1 MKTSG
6 SAESPIGGSEGENL
20 LPQPPTP
27 EATHAPRATWSG
39 LAAIIIWL
47 ASIGLNIA
55 LGVALGILQLF
66 AGVTPPLLLT
76 VVIGE
81 LLFLATPIIYVTAKR
96 TGLTS
101 LGLTTK
107 GTLKAIAIGLPVGL
121 AAWLAGYA
129 ASIPV
134 ELILPMP
141 EWLIDYFRQLLPQ
154 TPLELLLIVLATFI
168 VIAPCEEILSRGFVQ
183 QGMENSL
190 GKRRGLLVASALFA
204 ILHLNPW
211 QGVATFFMALI
222 LGHFFQRTGY
232 NLATPIVAHAAANTI
247 SYTLSFLIGF

>member
-1 MKTSG
+1 MPMKPP
-6 SAESPIGGSEGENL
+6 SP
-20 LPQPPTP
+20 T
-27 EATHAPRATWSG
+27 ATHAPLASWSG
-39 LAAIIIWL
+39 KTAIAIWL
-47 ASIGLNIA
+47 ASLALNIA
-55 LGVALGILQLF
+55 VSVAVGVLQIF

-81 LLFLATPIIYVTAKR
+81 LALLAPPILYVTAKR
-96 TGLTS
+96 KGLTS
-101 LGLTTK
+101 LGLTAK
-107 GTLKAIAIGLPVGL
+107 GTLKAIALGLPVGL
-121 AAWLAGYA
+121 AASLAGYA

-154 TPLELLLIVLATFI
+154 TPVELLLMVLATFI
-168 VIAPCEEILSRGFVQ
+168 VIGPSEEILSRGFVQ
-183 QGMENSL
+183 QGLENSL

-222 LGHFFQRTGY
+222 LGHFFQRTNY
-232 NLATPIVAHAAANTI
+232 NLATPIVAHVFANTI
-247 SYTLSFLIGF
+247 SYTLSLLIGFLTQ